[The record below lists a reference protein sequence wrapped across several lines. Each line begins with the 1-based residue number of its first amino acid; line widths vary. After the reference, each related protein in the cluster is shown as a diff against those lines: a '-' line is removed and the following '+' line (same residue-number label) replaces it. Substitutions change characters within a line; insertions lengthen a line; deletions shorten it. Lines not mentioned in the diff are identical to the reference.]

1 MQVSSSFSIMV
12 YFLEVLPF
20 RYSICDGREGTEE
33 GNPPVL
39 LGEFEG
45 LPALVED
52 PVPQVIPVIVL
63 ARTFPRAA
71 EFNATEAVPDVAP
84 VGVEANQGVES
95 VDDSAPEGEQPDDLT
110 DEDFPAT
117 DEPSS

>member
-1 MQVSSSFSIMV
+1 MQVSPSFSMMV

-20 RYSICDGREGTEE
+20 RYSICDGREDAEDGD
-33 GNPPVL
+33 PPVL

-52 PVPQVIPVIVL
+52 PVPQVIPVMVL
-63 ARTFPRAA
+63 VRTFPRTA
-71 EFNATEAVPDVAP
+71 EFNAAEAVPDIAP
-84 VGVEANQGVES
+84 EDVEANQGVES
-95 VDDSAPEGEQPDDLT
+95 VDDSAHESEQPEDLP